1 MGAVAYKADY
11 YGWTQEQARL
21 LHEHRLGEIDLAN
34 IVEELESMGASERNE
49 FAHRLEILLMHLL
62 KWRYQPDYPY
72 RRSWMLTIIE
82 QRKRIAARLR
92 KSPSLKHHALEE
104 LVDAYDVAKVA
115 AERET
120 GLPESTFPVECPWTF
135 GQVTDSD
142 FMPE

>member
-92 KSPSLKHHALEE
+92 KSPSLKHHAIEE
-104 LVDAYDVAKVA
+104 LIDAYDVAKVA

-120 GLPESTFPVECPWTF
+120 GLPGSTFPNECPWTF
-135 GQVTDSD
+135 AQVTDSE